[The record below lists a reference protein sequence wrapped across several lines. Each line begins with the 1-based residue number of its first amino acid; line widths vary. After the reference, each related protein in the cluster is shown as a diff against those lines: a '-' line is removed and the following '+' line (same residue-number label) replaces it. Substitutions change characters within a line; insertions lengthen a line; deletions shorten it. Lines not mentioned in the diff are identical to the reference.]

1 MRVRE
6 RIPSTTAATCTSSHL
21 YPGNGTWDAPA
32 SCSFCLKS
40 QLPIDWDM
48 ERACLQL
55 LPFRQTLG
63 SGEATRGNCGQDSSC
78 SKAVILVEGPKPAF
92 SARCSWD
99 RASFVWRHRVHVS
112 DLVSG
117 QGPVI
122 ADLCCSV
129 SVWMTYDVSVYRA
142 CFSISPLLHACC
154 NNVSAVPAFDSR
166 THSICLSS
174 TPRFSCSMR
183 LRD

>member
-1 MRVRE
+1 MCV
-6 RIPSTTAATCTSSHL
+6 SSHL

-32 SCSFCLKS
+32 SCSFSLKS
-40 QLPIDWDM
+40 PLPINWDT
-48 ERACLQL
+48 ERACHQL
-55 LPFRQTLG
+55 LPFSKLWDLMKLLG
-63 SGEATRGNCGQDSSC
+63 ETAGRTPAAARLAHSS
-78 SKAVILVEGPKPAF
+78 KGRNLRFQHVTP
-92 SARCSWD
+92 WN
-99 RASFVWRHRVHVS
+99 RASSVWRHRVHVS

-117 QGPVI
+117 QEPVI

-129 SVWMTYDVSVYRA
+129 SGHPGSVWMTYDVSVYRA

-154 NNVSAVPAFDSR
+154 NNVSAVLTFDSR
-166 THSICLSS
+166 THSICFSS